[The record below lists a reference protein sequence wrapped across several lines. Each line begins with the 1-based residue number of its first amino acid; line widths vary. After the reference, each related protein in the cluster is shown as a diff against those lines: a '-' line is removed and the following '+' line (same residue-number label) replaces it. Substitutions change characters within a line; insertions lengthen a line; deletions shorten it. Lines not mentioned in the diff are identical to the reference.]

1 MKQDKEEKRK
11 EQIREILDK
20 TLELR
25 DLILNSDDYTRYQR
39 ELQEL
44 KGYEDTYRR
53 VNEYRRKNLAVQLL
67 EDADKANEEARK
79 LYSEYADVLSEPL
92 VARFMITEQ
101 TLCKTMRKVQNQ
113 VFENIDLDISYM
125 D

>member
-1 MKQDKEEKRK
+1 MKQDKEERRK

-20 TLELR
+20 SLELR

-44 KGYEDTYRR
+44 KGYEETYRR
-53 VNEYRRKNLAVQLL
+53 VNEYRRRNLGVQLL

-79 LYSEYADVLSEPL
+79 LYTEYADVLSEPL
-92 VARFMITEQ
+92 VARFMIMEQ

>member
-101 TLCKTMRKVQNQ
+101 TLCKTMRRVQNQ